1 MLALVDA
8 REEQLRV
15 GAAEAEA
22 AIAAVRGMTAVAAVA
37 KLRLGPGRTCEPV
50 ARLID
55 RALAGTQVDP
65 HVLVVAGGSAVPAP
79 DIVRVRRKAHGTA
92 DWISTVTAEVRI
104 ELRPVGIYRADE
116 STVDVPVSE
125 PPVVADAGVPVPRA
139 GDPHCDPHYD
149 AHCDQHCAA
158 VREALYEVLD
168 PDLGVNI
175 VDLGFVRGIAVSGA
189 TATITM
195 TLTSPACPLTAIME
209 DQIRAALLGADGPVS
224 GFRVD
229 WQWLPSWRPTDI
241 SEDGR
246 EQLRAIGFNHF

>member
-1 MLALVDA
+1 MTMLALVDA

-104 ELRPVGIYRADE
+104 ELRPLGVYRADE
-116 STVDVPVSE
+116 YTVDVTVSE

-139 GDPHCDPHYD
+139 GDPHCDPH
-149 AHCDQHCAA
+149 CAV

-241 SEDGR
+241 SENGR

>member
-55 RALAGTQVDP
+55 RALAGTQIDP

-104 ELRPVGIYRADE
+104 ELRPVGVYRAGE

-139 GDPHCDPHYD
+139 GDPHCV
-149 AHCDQHCAA
+149 A

-175 VDLGFVRGIAVSGA
+175 VDLGFVRGIALSGA

-229 WQWLPSWRPTDI
+229 WQWLPSWRPADI